1 MNRFAGVLALAAG
14 LATSCANGPAP
25 DGDLPAHDR
34 LDIRSVK
41 FLKANSPEFI
51 VFAVTASYTLDSSAE
66 GNVALALDL
75 EPGRSTLVSEQR
87 VRRGAGTVELMA
99 ECKRTGRTLQ
109 AVSVNLSEYP
119 GGLLRRTLA
128 SQIRSVALADAP

>member
-1 MNRFAGVLALAAG
+1 MKRLADVLVLAAG
-14 LATSCANGPAP
+14 LTASCATAPAP
-25 DGDLPAHDR
+25 EGHSVPRDR

-41 FLKANSPEFI
+41 FLKANSPDFI

-75 EPGRSTLVSEQR
+75 EPGRYTLVSEQR
-87 VRRGAGTVELMA
+87 VRHGAGTVELMA

-128 SQIRSVALADAP
+128 SQIRSVALAEAP